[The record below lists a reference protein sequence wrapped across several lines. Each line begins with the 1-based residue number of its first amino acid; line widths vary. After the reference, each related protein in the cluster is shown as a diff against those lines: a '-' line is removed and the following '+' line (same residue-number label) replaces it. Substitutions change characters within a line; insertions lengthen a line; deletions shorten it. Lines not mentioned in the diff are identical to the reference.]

1 MAGIYILAGG
11 RFLTSVLSTRAE
23 PVWVTWL
30 HHITVQLNLTH
41 TCVGP
46 TRFHQQE
53 STLLLQAQA
62 ARRRCGDNAGDRDE
76 MGESRAAGST
86 PPTLLPPLA
95 VEGAPPRFLVED
107 LLLPCS
113 SGAAPL
119 LDHLRVHGWV
129 VLRDTAPGVDLF
141 VAVEESWRAF
151 FSEEDGAKKRHKQSP
166 QSRAE

>member
-1 MAGIYILAGG
+1 
-11 RFLTSVLSTRAE
+11 
-23 PVWVTWL
+23 
-30 HHITVQLNLTH
+30 
-41 TCVGP
+41 
-46 TRFHQQE
+46 
-53 STLLLQAQA
+53 LLQAQA

-119 LDHLRVHGWV
+119 LDHLRVHGWA

-151 FSEEDGAKKRHKQSP
+151 FSEEDGAKKRHKQSCP
-166 QSRAE
+166 GKIGRLHMWSTGYSKQKVREQFHIVVVRASHPSPPH